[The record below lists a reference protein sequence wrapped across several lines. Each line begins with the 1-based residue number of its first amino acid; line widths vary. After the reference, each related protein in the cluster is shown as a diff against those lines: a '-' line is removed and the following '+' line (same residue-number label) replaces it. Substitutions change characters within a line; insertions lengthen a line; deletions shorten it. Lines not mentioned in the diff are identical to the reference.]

1 MLELFA
7 VFMNVQS
14 FKVKEGGSWFLGDLV
29 YNFVNRENL
38 FQRVSEKQER
48 MKIAFCRGLALSAG
62 LKVGG
67 GPGMRVGC
75 YPFT

>member
-1 MLELFA
+1 M
-7 VFMNVQS
+7 
-14 FKVKEGGSWFLGDLV
+14 KTG
-29 YNFVNRENL
+29 

-48 MKIAFCRGLALSAG
+48 MKIAICRGLALSAG

-75 YPFT
+75 YPFNLVTRKLSHGLLQVLNEIEDY